1 MKKNSTCP
9 IIEEATKK
17 ESVYD
22 KPSYDD
28 PTEPPTEIVEV
39 KDVET
44 ALSNAEKIDP
54 SITKCKRFR

>member
-1 MKKNSTCP
+1 MINP
-9 IIEEATKK
+9 
-17 ESVYD
+17 
-22 KPSYDD
+22 YDD
-28 PTEPPTEIVEV
+28 PIEPPTEIVEV